1 MKSYNITLKQLKEDV
16 ENFYR
21 LEKENANGWGW
32 YYTCA
37 MSNLLCS
44 EQITLEYINQMTKQ
58 ELDVTFSL
66 SYEIVKNFK
75 SKQIAQAFLNKYQ
88 QIYANQKEDV
98 QGFYS
103 EEVPLLKEYLK
114 I

>member
-21 LEKENANGWGW
+21 LEKQNENGWDW
-32 YYTCA
+32 YYACA
-37 MSNLLCS
+37 LPNLLLS
-44 EQITLEYINQMTKQ
+44 EQTTLEYVNQMTKQ

-66 SYEIVKNFK
+66 SFEIVKEFK

-88 QIYANQKEDV
+88 QIYANQKDE
-98 QGFYS
+98 QGFCF
-103 EEVPLLKEYLK
+103 EEVLLLKDYLGL
-114 I
+114 